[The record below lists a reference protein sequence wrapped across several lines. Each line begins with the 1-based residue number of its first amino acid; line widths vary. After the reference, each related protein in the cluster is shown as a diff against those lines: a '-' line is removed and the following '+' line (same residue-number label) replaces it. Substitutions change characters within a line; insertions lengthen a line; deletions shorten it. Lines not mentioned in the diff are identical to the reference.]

1 MSHHDDHHAR
11 TLLRAAGAAH
21 GAAEPELPSTFRL
34 IELHRVW
41 LHAISLFRRYGLGAT
56 QPVAG
61 GNVVTYTFS
70 TDALTLR
77 VAPSSAGAPL
87 KLGELRGELRETKGE
102 AGGAVSRVIE
112 VSIATLRWDFPYMG
126 AGRTLPDPA
135 AVCEVSVRAVCAAAT
150 RFRLPVIAGG
160 KSMGGR
166 MTTRAAAQAALP
178 GVRGLV
184 LVGFPLRPLRAPKR
198 PAVSRAA
205 HLPAVTRPMLFVQGD
220 RDALAP
226 LRMLRAALAP
236 VEVPT
241 TLAVIAGA
249 DHGFAR
255 SRRAHP
261 IPATDEIAGVI
272 SSWIAQRLLDSA
284 TRRAK
289 R

>member
-1 MSHHDDHHAR
+1 MSASPTPRALVIAGHRA
-11 TLLRAAGAAH
+11 LLTRPRRATALFVCAH
-21 GAAEPELPSTFRL
+21 GAGAGMTHGFL
-34 IELHRVW
+34 
-41 LHAISLFRRYGLGAT
+41 AGLAAA
-56 QPVAG
+56 VARQG
-61 GNVVTYTFS
+61 
-70 TDALTLR
+70 
-77 VAPSSAGAPL
+77 
-87 KLGELRGELRETKGE
+87 
-102 AGGAVSRVIE
+102 
-112 VSIATLRWDFPYMG
+112 IATLGWDFPYMG
-126 AGRTLPDPA
+126 AGRKLPDPA
-135 AVCEVSVRAVCAAAT
+135 AVCEASVRAVCAAAR
-150 RFRLPVIAGG
+150 RFRLPIVAGG

-166 MTTRAAAQAALP
+166 MTTQAAAQTALP
-178 GVRGLV
+178 GVSGVV

-205 HLPAVTRPMLFVQGD
+205 HLPAVTTPMLFVQGD

-241 TLAVIAGA
+241 TLPVITGA